1 MHKQLPAASPSAT
14 AAAAA
19 VSPTEVLSACQ
30 DIVLHIDADEGTI
43 MSVNEACY
51 RTLGFKP
58 SEMIG
63 RNFYDFMEMQS
74 HEKVSNLV
82 FSLLHRSLAVV
93 QFHNCGR
100 LVFMSVHC
108 STSMHTLSTTA
119 VTAAICVREQVMSSF
134 ATLRS
139 PGDSAI
145 IEFKRKHKGG
155 KVVIVECSATV
166 AAPCSQTDKPTAASN
181 RRSNSRPKRC
191 LVCVERDVTHRWR
204 AMYGAELQRQTRE
217 AEARH
222 RAAQTEE
229 ARLLLLASRSCDY
242 LFQLSPEAAGAG
254 REAADAPI
262 GIVTSVSPRTAAVLG
277 YAVEDLLGRSDI
289 HLIAVDQVMQVRV
302 R

>member
-1 MHKQLPAASPSAT
+1 
-14 AAAAA
+14 
-19 VSPTEVLSACQ
+19 V
-30 DIVLHIDADEGTI
+30 I
-43 MSVNEACY
+43 
-51 RTLGFKP
+51 
-58 SEMIG
+58 
-63 RNFYDFMEMQS
+63 
-74 HEKVSNLV
+74 
-82 FSLLHRSLAVV
+82 
-93 QFHNCGR
+93 
-100 LVFMSVHC
+100 
-108 STSMHTLSTTA
+108 
-119 VTAAICVREQVMSSF
+119 SSF

-166 AAPCSQTDKPTAASN
+166 AAPCSKADAAAAAASAATS
-181 RRSNSRPKRC
+181 RRNSSSRPKRC

-254 REAADAPI
+254 SSRETGDAPI

-277 YAVEDLLGRSDI
+277 YAVEDLLGRSDM
-289 HLIAVDQVMQVRV
+289 HLIAADQVMQVRQKREILSTV
-302 R
+302 Q